1 MGLIKNI
8 GKPGI
13 RYHYRLAYEIS
24 LIAALIIGIAGFK
37 YFPVIESK
45 EMKFEAPQEL
55 FKVEDIAQT
64 KQINEPPPPPEP
76 KILIAAPS
84 TEPLEDI
91 ELQSTELRVDE
102 EVAPPPPPPKIKET
116 QQTDPE
122 PQYFVAVE
130 EMPSVIGGV
139 SSIQEKIIYPPIA
152 LRAGIEG
159 KVYVLAFVDE
169 NGDVT
174 KTKVVK
180 GIGGGCDEAAE
191 KAVQQSKFTPG
202 KQRGRAVKV
211 QVMVPVIFKLSKSPV

>member
-1 MGLIKNI
+1 MGLIKSI

-13 RYHYRLAYEIS
+13 RYHYKLAYEMS
-24 LIAALIIGIAGFK
+24 LAAALIIGIVGFK
-37 YFPVIESK
+37 YFPVIENK
-45 EMKFEAPQEL
+45 EMKFDTPQEL

-76 KILIAAPS
+76 RILIATPT

-116 QQTDPE
+116 QETEPE

-139 SSIQEKIIYPPIA
+139 ASIQERIVYPPIA

-174 KTKVVK
+174 KTKLIK
-180 GIGGGCDEAAE
+180 GIGGGCDEAAV
-191 KAVQQSKFTPG
+191 KAVKDAKFIPG
-202 KQRGRAVKV
+202 KQRGKPVKV
-211 QVMVPVIFKLSKSPV
+211 QVMVPVIFKLTRAPV